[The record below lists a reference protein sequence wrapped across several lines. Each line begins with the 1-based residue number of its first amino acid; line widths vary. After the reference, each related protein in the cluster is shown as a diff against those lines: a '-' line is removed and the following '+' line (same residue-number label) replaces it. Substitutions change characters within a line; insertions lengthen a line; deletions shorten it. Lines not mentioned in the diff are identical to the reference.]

1 MAVQWLSVEH
11 INDSAKYV
19 VPPEVGKPDAW
30 TQAGGTQRLLDV
42 GVMAAPDDVRAALGL
57 ADGAQV
63 VRRSRLILQNGE
75 PMEVAISY
83 WPAEWAAG
91 TALAEPRR
99 IKGGT
104 MRLLADIGWRTQT
117 WADEVD
123 ALSSDELEEPGVPA
137 GVPVLAIYR
146 TTRAESG
153 TPFEYIVMYRWNRD
167 RQRYAGEVG

>member
-19 VPPEVGKPDAW
+19 VPPEVGQPDAW
-30 TQAGGTQRLLDV
+30 TQAGGSQRLLDA
-42 GVMAAPDDVRAALGL
+42 GVIAAPDDVRTALGL
-57 ADGAQV
+57 PEGAEV
-63 VRRSRLILQNGE
+63 VRRSRLILADGE

-83 WPAEWAAG
+83 WPSDWAAG

-104 MRLLADIGWRTQT
+104 MRLLADMGHRTKS

-123 ALSSDELEEPGVPA
+123 AISSDEVEEPGIPD

-146 TTRAESG
+146 TTLDEAGR
-153 TPFEYIVMYRWNRD
+153 PFEYIVMYRWNRD
-167 RQRYAGEVG
+167 RQRYGGEVG